1 MLIDEQCISLVPPE
15 QSHVLG
21 PVCIM
26 WALCFVC
33 LLCFPHKVLH
43 RGILLCNATP
53 VMGIAQKT
61 QTLLGKRR
69 KKRNSFGEHGFCA
82 LGCCFDVHFLL
93 MSSLQY
99 RD

>member
-1 MLIDEQCISLVPPE
+1 
-15 QSHVLG
+15 
-21 PVCIM
+21 
-26 WALCFVC
+26 
-33 LLCFPHKVLH
+33 
-43 RGILLCNATP
+43 
-53 VMGIAQKT
+53 MGIAQKT